1 MITFLNNLFGKREK
15 GLPKIIED
23 KFEKVAQE
31 CIRSYSE
38 DKFVLLSDFIVAL
51 SIKVELEKE
60 KASLLNS
67 KNMKYLDF
75 GYHPVK
81 YFKLIHSIHSKVYN
95 KYIKTEI

>member
-60 KASLLNS
+60 KAALLSSNNI
-67 KNMKYLDF
+67 KHQDF
-75 GYHPVK
+75 GYNRLK
-81 YFKLIHSIHSKVYN
+81 YIKLINSIHSKVYN
-95 KYIKTEI
+95 NYIKIEI